1 MAARTGR
8 QYLDELRDN
17 RSVWVNGEA
26 ISDVTQ
32 SALFRGSLAGMAG
45 YFDWQQKYADTCVI
59 ESEGGVCSVSHLIP
73 LSAEDLVQRRDS
85 PAHMIAQNSATWNQ
99 VPEFWKAT
107 DEITKPYGLGF
118 DSGQ

>member
-8 QYLDELRDN
+8 QYLDGLRDN

-73 LSAEDLVQRRDS
+73 LSAEDLVQRR
-85 PAHMIAQNSATWNQ
+85 
-99 VPEFWKAT
+99 E
-107 DEITKPYGLGF
+107 GLYQLARLRNLTGL
-118 DSGQ
+118 DLTRANKH